1 MSIQSVLNARA
12 TIKRK
17 GNTASGITATVA
29 DDSSTTITVSA
40 DGTILPGMV
49 ITVESEDLYVTDTA
63 TGSVTATRGA
73 NGTTAAAH
81 TAKAIT
87 IKTDRSGQES
97 FSYSNNATDVPCRV
111 MVLPGADQF
120 ENGEGVR
127 VTGQIYFGTDADIEQ
142 EDEIT
147 VGAESFRVADFDAS
161 LGSRNMAQVA
171 NVVEVRV

>member
-17 GNTASGITATVA
+17 ANTASGITATVA
-29 DDSSTTITVSA
+29 DDSSETITVSA
-40 DGTILPGMV
+40 DGSILPGME

-63 TGSVTATRGA
+63 TGSVTATRGV

-81 TAKAIT
+81 SAKAIT

-111 MVLPGADQF
+111 MVLPGSDQF

-127 VTGQIYFGTDADIEQ
+127 VTGQIFFDPGADIAQ

-147 VGAESFRVADFDAS
+147 VGTESFRVADFDDSIAS
-161 LGSRNMAQVA
+161 RGMAQVA
-171 NVVEVRV
+171 NVVEIRS